1 MTKDNTAVNTAREYY
16 NSFDA
21 DTFYYTV
28 WGGEDLH
35 VGTFRKPE
43 EDIFTASRRTVKN
56 LASLAKPITEK
67 TKVLDMGSGI
77 GGSSR
82 YLAKTYGCRVTA
94 FNLSEV
100 ENDRNRKMN
109 KEQGLNHLIDVRE
122 GNFENITFDDETFD
136 IVWSQDA
143 ILHSGNREKVLAEA
157 LRVLKKGGEMIFTD
171 PMQTEDCYEEYL
183 DPILNRIL
191 LESLATPEFYCKT
204 AEQLGMKVHRYVN
217 QPQCLVNHYAKVLE
231 DTKTKEDELIKK
243 GVSKTYIQN
252 MKKGLEHWVIGG
264 KYGHLTWGM
273 FHFEK
278 QA

>member
-1 MTKDNTAVNTAREYY
+1 MTNKNSAVDTAREYY
-16 NSFDA
+16 NSHDA

-56 LASLAKPITEK
+56 LASLTKPITK
-67 TKVLDMGSGI
+67 NTKVLDIGSGI

-82 YLAKTYGCRVTA
+82 YLAKTYGCSRTA
-94 FNLSEV
+94 LNLSEV
-100 ENDRNRKMN
+100 ENERNKKMN
-109 KEQGLNHLIDVRE
+109 KEQGLDHLIEVIE
-122 GNFENITFDDETFD
+122 GNFEDITCPDESFD

-143 ILHSGNREKVLAEA
+143 ILHSGKREKVLAEA
-157 LRVLKKGGEMIFTD
+157 LRVLKKGGEMVFTD
-171 PMQTEDCYEEYL
+171 PMQTEDCYNEYL
-183 DPILNRIL
+183 DPILKRIL
-191 LESLATPEFYCKT
+191 LESLATPQFYCKT
-204 AEQLGMKVHRYVN
+204 AEKLGMKVHNYIDK
-217 QPQCLVNHYAKVLE
+217 PQCLVNHYAKVLE
-231 DTKTKEDELIKK
+231 VTSLKEKELEKQ

-252 MKKGLEHWVIGG
+252 MKTGLEHWVTGG

-278 QA
+278 

>member
-1 MTKDNTAVNTAREYY
+1 MTEENTAVKTAREYY
-16 NSFDA
+16 NSHDA

-43 EDIFTASRRTVKN
+43 EDIFTASRRTVKKM
-56 LASLAKPITEK
+56 ASLTKPITAK
-67 TKVLDMGSGI
+67 TKVLDIGSGI
-77 GGSSR
+77 GGSAR
-82 YLAKTYGCRVTA
+82 YLAKTYGCSVTA
-94 FNLSEV
+94 LNLSEK
-100 ENDRNRKMN
+100 ENQRHRKMN
-109 KEQGLNHLIDVRE
+109 KEQNLDHLITVVD
-122 GNFENITFDDETFD
+122 GNFENITQPDNTFD

-157 LRVLKKGGEMIFTD
+157 LRVLKKGGEMVFTD

-183 DPILNRIL
+183 NPILERIL
-191 LESLATPEFYCKT
+191 LESLATPEFYCNT
-204 AEQLGMKVHRYVN
+204 AEQLGMKVHNYIN

-231 DTKTKEDELIKK
+231 DTSVKEKELEQQ
-243 GVSKTYIQN
+243 GVSSTYIQN
-252 MKKGLEHWVIGG
+252 MKKGLEHWVTGG

-278 QA
+278 